1 MNKKDL
7 SVIIVNYNT
16 RVLLK
21 DCLKSIAEN
30 TRNVNYE
37 VIVVDNASSDGS
49 TAMVEKEFPWVRL
62 VCNERNAGFSK
73 ANNQGIHIAHGENI
87 LLLNSD
93 TLILGNCLFHAL
105 EFLRNTADAGVV
117 GCKVLNHDKTL
128 QLSCYH
134 FPSLLTEWVFFTKG
148 VIKNIWDPVT
158 WYKYMRYWDHNK
170 IRTVDCVSG
179 CFFLV
184 KRRVFDSIGLL
195 DENSFM
201 YYEDSEFCKRLRLQS
216 DYKVYYYPY
225 AEIIHL
231 KGASSNYTPNTP
243 SNHAS
248 LQHSYK
254 TARYYLNKCY
264 GKRIEKTFAL
274 LCKAAWHIELFIF
287 SALKFEK
294 RFNKKTF
301 MLRELINS

>member
-1 MNKKDL
+1 MNRKDL
-7 SVIIVNYNT
+7 SIIIVNYNT

-21 DCLKSIAEN
+21 NCLKSIVEN
-30 TRNVNYE
+30 THKVNYE

-49 TAMVEKEFPWVRL
+49 VAMVEKEFPWVRFI
-62 VCNERNAGFSK
+62 CNEKNTGFSK
-73 ANNQGIHIAHGENI
+73 ANNQGIQIANGDNI

-93 TLILGNCLFHAL
+93 TIVLDNCLFHVL
-105 EFLRNTADAGVV
+105 DFINNTEDAGVV

-134 FPSLLTEWVFFTKG
+134 FPSLLTELVFFTKG
-148 VIKNIWDPVT
+148 VVKNIWDPVT
-158 WYKYMRYWDHNK
+158 WYKYMKYWNHNK
-170 IRTVDCVSG
+170 IRTVDCISG

-184 KRRVFDSIGLL
+184 KRNIFDTIGLL

-216 DYKVYYYPY
+216 NYKIYYYPH

-231 KGASSNYTPNTP
+231 KGASSKNTHNTP
-243 SNHAS
+243 TNHIS
-248 LQHSYK
+248 LQYSYK

-264 GKRIEKTFAL
+264 GRRIEKTFTL
-274 LCKAAWHIELFIF
+274 LCKAIWHIELIIF

-294 RFNKKTF
+294 RFKKKIL